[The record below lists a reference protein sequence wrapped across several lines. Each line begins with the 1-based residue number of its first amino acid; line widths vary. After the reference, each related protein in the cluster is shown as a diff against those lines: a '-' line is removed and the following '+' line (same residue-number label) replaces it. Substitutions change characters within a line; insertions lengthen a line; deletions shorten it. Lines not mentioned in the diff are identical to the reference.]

1 MSSTQKHTPN
11 WSPSCA
17 LTDHQT
23 SVRICASYVQ
33 NPPPSLP
40 HSPSVKRLVVRVVTN
55 SLVVLGLASTSYA
68 IVLAVENAESTISD
82 RARHRLGAPNKCAAV
97 RNACTAG
104 STDSVLLGRL
114 VKTQCVCL
122 CVFDCVCV
130 CVYVRYDMW
139 GE

>member
-1 MSSTQKHTPN
+1 MSGTQKHTPN

-23 SVRICASYVQ
+23 SVFVLHMYKIS
-33 NPPPSLP
+33 PPPLP
-40 HSPSVKRLVVRVVTN
+40 HSPSMKRLVIRVVTN

-122 CVFDCVCV
+122 CVFDCVCACV
-130 CVYVRYDMW
+130 CVCVCVCM
-139 GE
+139 